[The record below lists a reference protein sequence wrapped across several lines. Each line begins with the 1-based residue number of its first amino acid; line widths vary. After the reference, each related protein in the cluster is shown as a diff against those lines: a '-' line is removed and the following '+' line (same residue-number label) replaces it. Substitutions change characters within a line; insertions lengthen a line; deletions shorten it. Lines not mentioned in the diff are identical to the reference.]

1 MVQRVCACVCMYLV
15 LYVYKSAYVRGS
27 LFPPLQAIRR
37 EIIYARN
44 WRVHLQTP
52 FLIGQGCRSLH
63 LSTLLCITL
72 PSFSICLLYQTSH
85 SLSLSLRVRPCNPRG
100 LEGIVLPSTHPLLK
114 SSPHPICWV
123 ICPSTGQHT
132 FTRLAKE
139 LGIVSNVCTWYL
151 LMYNLETWFLINS
164 LFDVWGRIFHTSL

>member
-27 LFPPLQAIRR
+27 LFPPLQAIQR

-72 PSFSICLLYQTSH
+72 PSFSICLHIIPL
-85 SLSLSLRVRPCNPRG
+85 SLSLSLRVRPRNPRG
-100 LEGIVLPSTHPLLK
+100 LEGMVLPSTHPILK
-114 SSPHPICWV
+114 SSPHPICWL
-123 ICPSTGQHT
+123 ICPSTGQLT

-139 LGIVSNVCTWYL
+139 PGIVSNVCT
-151 LMYNLETWFLINS
+151 
-164 LFDVWGRIFHTSL
+164 